1 MEYPCGAASVPEAN
15 VGAMAKDYQISK
27 TTGACQACGR
37 ALEPGEAYVA
47 AVRDADGELLR
58 QDHCQTCWN
67 ASPRDG
73 TESLASWL
81 ARVPFPKERKRLFV
95 DDEVLRGFF
104 ERLAGCEDE
113 AKVRFR
119 FVLALVL
126 MRKKQLVYEGSSTD
140 PQGREVW
147 SMRVR
152 GGEEVHAVV
161 DPKLDERSIAEV
173 TADLGQIL
181 EADL

>member
-1 MEYPCGAASVPEAN
+1 MIA
-15 VGAMAKDYQISK
+15 GAMARDYQISK
-27 TTGACQACGR
+27 TTGACQSCGR
-37 ALEPGEAYVA
+37 ALEPGESYVA
-47 AVRDADGELLR
+47 AVLDADGELVR
-58 QDHCQTCWN
+58 QDHCQSCWN

-73 TESLASWL
+73 AESLASWR
-81 ARVPFPKERKRLFV
+81 ARVPLPRQRKKLFV

-104 ERLAGCEDE
+104 ERLADSEDE

-126 MRKKQLVYEGSSTD
+126 MRKKQLVYEGSSSD

-147 SMRVR
+147 SMRAR
-152 GGEEVHAVV
+152 GGEEVHAVI
-161 DPKLDERSIAEV
+161 DPKLDEQSIAEV